1 MDQSFL
7 CLGGTKHRM
16 LLKKFK
22 ATQGTSESC
31 LKFKHTLKIHTE
43 DRQKHHSI
51 ATEGINI
58 YEVTVHSSAW
68 QCIGWRA
75 TDWCTPVGADQCG
88 KTLSTDASSIRLC
101 NSGGY

>member
-1 MDQSFL
+1 MDD
-7 CLGGTKHRM
+7 
-16 LLKKFK
+16 
-22 ATQGTSESC
+22 TQRASSLAMNCEGNDDHIAQHETR
-31 LKFKHTLKIHTE
+31 K
-43 DRQKHHSI
+43 R